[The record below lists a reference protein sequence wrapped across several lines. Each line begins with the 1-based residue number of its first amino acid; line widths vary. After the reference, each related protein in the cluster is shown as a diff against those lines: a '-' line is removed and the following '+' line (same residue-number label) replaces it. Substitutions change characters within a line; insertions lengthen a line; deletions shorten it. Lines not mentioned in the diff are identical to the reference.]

1 MNDELKVTRNG
12 QILEVTLD
20 RPKANAIDAATST
33 AMGQVFSDFRDDN
46 DLRVAILTG
55 GGDRF
60 FSAGWDLKA
69 AAEGESYDS
78 DYGVGGFGGIN
89 ELFDQ
94 NKPVIVAMNGH
105 AIGGGFELALAADII
120 IAADHVEM
128 WQPEIFAG
136 VIGDSGCF
144 RLPRMIPMNIAKE
157 LLLTGRRMGTEEALR
172 WGIINAAVPVDQLM
186 VAAREMAETMIAAA
200 PLALAATKETI
211 RLTQSVGIEECYAMM
226 KNGGLPMFDIMLAS
240 EDAQE
245 GPQAFA
251 EKRDPV
257 WKGR

>member
-78 DYGVGGFGGIN
+78 DYGVGG
-89 ELFDQ
+89 
-94 NKPVIVAMNGH
+94 V
-105 AIGGGFELALAADII
+105 
-120 IAADHVEM
+120 
-128 WQPEIFAG
+128 
-136 VIGDSGCF
+136 
-144 RLPRMIPMNIAKE
+144 
-157 LLLTGRRMGTEEALR
+157 
-172 WGIINAAVPVDQLM
+172 
-186 VAAREMAETMIAAA
+186 
-200 PLALAATKETI
+200 
-211 RLTQSVGIEECYAMM
+211 
-226 KNGGLPMFDIMLAS
+226 
-240 EDAQE
+240 
-245 GPQAFA
+245 
-251 EKRDPV
+251 
-257 WKGR
+257 

>member
-1 MNDELKVTRNG
+1 MSNELDVIQNG
-12 QILEVTLD
+12 KILEITLN
-20 RPKANAIDAATST
+20 RPKANAIDAATSI
-33 AMGQVFSDFRDDN
+33 AMGQVFSDFRDND

-69 AAEGESYDS
+69 AADGEAYDS

-89 ELFDQ
+89 EMFDL
-94 NKPVIVAMNGH
+94 NKPVIIAMNGH
-105 AIGGGFELALAADII
+105 AIGGGFELALAGDII
-120 IAADHVEM
+120 IAADHAEM

-136 VIGDSGCF
+136 VVGDSGCF
-144 RLPRMIPMNIAKE
+144 RLPRMIPRNIAME
-157 LLLTGRRMGTEEALR
+157 ILLTGRRMGAEEALH
-172 WGIINAAVPVDQLM
+172 WGIVNAVVPAEQLRDK
-186 VAAREMAETMIAAA
+186 AREMAETMISAA

-211 RLTQSVGIEECYAMM
+211 RLTDGVSVEDCYAMM
-226 KNGGLPMFDIMLAS
+226 KTGKLPMFNTMLAS

-245 GPQAFA
+245 GPLAFA

>member
-89 ELFDQ
+89 ELFDL

-105 AIGGGFELALAADII
+105 AIGGGFELALAADI
-120 IAADHVEM
+120 
-128 WQPEIFAG
+128 
-136 VIGDSGCF
+136 
-144 RLPRMIPMNIAKE
+144 
-157 LLLTGRRMGTEEALR
+157 
-172 WGIINAAVPVDQLM
+172 
-186 VAAREMAETMIAAA
+186 
-200 PLALAATKETI
+200 ALAAEGTVFIIPEVELGVPYLWGST
-211 RLTQSVGIEECYAMM
+211 A
-226 KNGGLPMFDIMLAS
+226 MLAAS
-240 EDAQE
+240 LGMHRARNLVLGCDRFSAEDAE
-245 GPQAFA
+245 RWGLVRAVLPAGELMPEA
-251 EKRDPV
+251 EKLARRLAAMPRHAMAAQKRLNNRLALRYMAWLEDEISLFLD
-257 WKGR
+257 G

>member
-1 MNDELKVTRNG
+1 MNDELKVTQNG
-12 QILEVTLD
+12 QILEIVLD
-20 RPKANAIDAATST
+20 RPKANAIDATTSV
-33 AMGQVFSDFRDDN
+33 AMGQAFSDFRDND

-69 AAEGESYDS
+69 AADGEAYDS
-78 DYGVGGFGGIN
+78 DFGVGGFGGIS
-89 ELFDQ
+89 ELHDL
-94 NKPVIVAMNGH
+94 NKPVIIAMNGH

-136 VIGDSGCF
+136 VVGDSGCF
-144 RLPRMIPMNIAKE
+144 RLPRMIPRNIAME
-157 LLLTGRRMGTEEALR
+157 LLLTGRRMGAEEALR
-172 WGIINAAVPVDQLM
+172 WGVINAVVPADQLM
-186 VAAREMAETMIAAA
+186 SKARETAELMIAAA

-211 RLTQSVGIEECYAMM
+211 RLTQGVDVAECYAMM
-226 KNGGLPMFDIMLAS
+226 KNGKLPMFNTMLAS

-245 GPQAFA
+245 GPLAFA